1 MGVIGHFVLIQRALE
16 LVFNWPHR
24 PLKLFERILRVDNM
38 KAGCLNRFP
47 GDQNQLTLS
56 ENMNYSDF
64 QQG

>member
-1 MGVIGHFVLIQRALE
+1 MGVIGHFVLIQRAME
-16 LVFNWPHR
+16 LVFNWAHR

-47 GDQNQLTLS
+47 GDQNQLPLS